1 MNINYY
7 LIVHEVINSDIIDLN
22 PSPQPYENIITNYK
36 QIIPKDDLKL
46 SYSITRDPLQYS
58 MFSVDPQ
65 EKGFYKVF
73 KTDKG
78 KIKKPYLTFKIKD
91 KQKAKELYESLSELY
106 SRNITFTEH
115 GLRSDEQPDYIYSY
129 LTDGSIIKTNDQILF
144 DNRFE
149 LTKDFDSSIQEMS
162 NDIYNYLIKKN
173 SSIDLLSEQVTEL
186 EGIIYE

>member
-1 MNINYY
+1 M
-7 LIVHEVINSDIIDLN
+7 IVH
-22 PSPQPYENIITNYK
+22 
-36 QIIPKDDLKL
+36 PKDDLKL

-106 SRNITFTEH
+106 SRNLIFTEH
-115 GLRSDEQPDYIYSY
+115 GLRSDKQPDYIYSY
-129 LTDGSIIKTNDQILF
+129 LTEGSIIRTNDQILF

-149 LTKDFDSSIQEMS
+149 IVNDFDTSIQEMS
-162 NDIYNYLIKKN
+162 NNIYNYLKGEGKFSQIN
-173 SSIDLLSEQVTEL
+173 ILEQQLNEL

>member
-1 MNINYY
+1 MNIA
-7 LIVHEVINSDIIDLN
+7 
-22 PSPQPYENIITNYK
+22 
-36 QIIPKDDLKL
+36 
-46 SYSITRDPLQYS
+46 
-58 MFSVDPQ
+58 
-65 EKGFYKVF
+65 KVF

-106 SRNITFTEH
+106 SRNLTFTEH

-129 LTDGSIIKTNDQILF
+129 LTDGSIIRTNDQILF

-162 NDIYNYLIKKN
+162 KDIYNYLTKKN

-186 EGIIYE
+186 EGIINE